1 MMLYFLPSSA
11 RAIVDSNGLAPALS
25 RPPKPRRLCLSL
37 GLKTGLQDA
46 LEGKAGQGIHIRF
59 FYLNTVEREPRQDTP
74 LSFFYLN

>member
-25 RPPKPRRLCLSL
+25 RPTKPCRLCLSL
-37 GLKTGLQDA
+37 GLKSGLQDA
-46 LEGKAGQGIHIRF
+46 IEGRAGKGIPLRY
-59 FYLNTVEREPRQDTP
+59 FYQNTAEREASQDTP